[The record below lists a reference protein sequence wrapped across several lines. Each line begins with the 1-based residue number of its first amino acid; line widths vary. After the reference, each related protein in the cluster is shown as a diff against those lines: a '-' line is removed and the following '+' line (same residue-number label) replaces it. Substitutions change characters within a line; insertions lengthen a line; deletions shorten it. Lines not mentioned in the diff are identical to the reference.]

1 VEPVTELPWH
11 PSTAEHLDADL
22 AALWRDAAQKGPVS
36 RALMCNL
43 VVLTRPAADATAP
56 PSTPDALVRRVAQR
70 HPARTILIEHHD
82 DHASLTGPQ
91 SVSVAV
97 LEVDG
102 ASGGTR
108 SRPGPAARSSIRPR
122 YGIEFIAVRA
132 VCASRSIP
140 SLVRR
145 LLRGGVPTTVWCL
158 DDLCH
163 GPLSPVSRM
172 GRQLIYDSARFR
184 DVQRGFGRLQELLSQ
199 AHPPDLADLNW
210 ARLAPLR
217 AAMIEVARLH
227 RVPASIAPEA
237 VRIRHRLDQGAMGA
251 LLGGWLAHQLGW
263 TPAAAAD
270 RLTAAA
276 GCGLISVTLE
286 VPKPVVIRLDDDA
299 RGVTVSGAAAAP
311 LLLGGTPRHDD
322 ELAAEQLG
330 RLALDHVLRNVVDRA
345 ARLRTPPA

>member
-1 VEPVTELPWH
+1 MEPVTDFPWRA
-11 PSTAEHLDADL
+11 STADSLDADL
-22 AALWRDAAQKGPVS
+22 AALWRDAAQQGPVS

-43 VVLTRPAADATAP
+43 VVLTRHAALGTAA
-56 PSTPDALVRRVAQR
+56 PSTQDGLVRRVAQR
-70 HPARTILIEHHD
+70 HPARTIIIEHHD
-82 DHASLTGPQ
+82 DRTSLTGPE

-102 ASGGTR
+102 TSKGTR
-108 SRPGPAARSSIRPR
+108 SRPGAAARSSIRPR

-145 LLRGGVPTTVWCL
+145 LLRGGVPTTIWCL
-158 DDLCH
+158 DDLCR

-172 GRQLIYDSARFR
+172 GRQLIYDSAVFR
-184 DVQRGFGRLQELLSQ
+184 DVPAGFHRLQHLLSQ
-199 AHPPDLADLNW
+199 PHPPDLADLNW

-237 VRIRHRLDQGAMGA
+237 VRIQHRPDQGAKGA
-251 LLGGWLAHQLGW
+251 LLGGWLVHQLGW

-270 RLTAAA
+270 RITAAA
-276 GCGLISVTLE
+276 DCGLISVTLE
-286 VPKPVVIRLDDDA
+286 VPDPVVIRLDDDI
-299 RGVTVSGAAAAP
+299 RGVTMSGAAAAP

-322 ELAAEQLG
+322 EIAAEQLG
-330 RLALDHVLRNVVDRA
+330 RLALDHVLRNVVDAA